1 MTISRHPDARL
12 PAATRRFAFGLL
24 LGAALAPWP
33 AAAQSSEPF
42 PTRPVRIVV
51 PFPAGGATDVLL
63 RNLAGHMEK
72 TLGQPVVVEPRPGGN
87 MLLAPAFVAKSP
99 PDGHTLMLSSNP
111 FLTNAAVYRSLPYDT
126 VRDFVPVAVIG
137 EQSFAL
143 VASSALGV
151 SDVAGLLALARSRP
165 NGLNYGTVS
174 TGGASH
180 LPAVRM
186 EQQAGV
192 RLTQVPYKGGPQI
205 LNDMVAGL
213 VDFTFTDLGGA
224 LPFVQDG
231 RLKVLAQTGAQRSPA
246 MPGIPA
252 VAETPGLAGFEFRLH
267 LMVSAPAATPR
278 PVLLRLNSALRG
290 AIAQERGAA
299 RAGSTMDYLD
309 TPLEEAARYFERQLA
324 LWTEATRQARIPL
337 QD

>member
-1 MTISRHPDARL
+1 MVHPGLFLSPRAWARRTAL
-12 PAATRRFAFGLL
+12 AAL
-24 LGAALAPWP
+24 LGTALAPLPSLAQMADTFP
-33 AAAQSSEPF
+33 ARAL
-42 PTRPVRIVV
+42 RIVV
-51 PFPAGGATDVLL
+51 PFPAGGATDVLV

-87 MLLAPAFVAKSP
+87 MVLAPAFVAKAP
-99 PDGHTLMLSSNP
+99 PDGHTLMVSSNP

-126 VRDFVPVAVIG
+126 VRDFIPVAVIG

-143 VASSALGV
+143 IASSALGV
-151 SDVAGLLALARSRP
+151 SDVAGLLALARTKP
-165 NGLNYGTVS
+165 GGLNYGTVS

-192 RLTQVPYKGGPQI
+192 KLTQVPYKGAPQV
-205 LNDMVAGL
+205 LNDMAAGL

-267 LMVSAPAATPR
+267 LMVSAPAGTPP
-278 PVLLRLNSALRG
+278 PVLARLNTALRE
-290 AIAQERGAA
+290 AIAQEGRAA
-299 RAGSTMDYLD
+299 RTGSTMDYLD
-309 TPLEEAARYFERQLA
+309 TPLDEAKRYFDRQLA
-324 LWTEATRQARIPL
+324 LWTEATRQARIPM

>member
-1 MTISRHPDARL
+1 MLQPGFPTPPPLRR
-12 PAATRRFAFGLL
+12 AALGLL
-24 LGAALAPWP
+24 LAIALTPLAAWSQAP
-33 AAAQSSEPF
+33 EPF
-42 PTRPVRIVV
+42 PSRPLRIVV
-51 PFPAGGATDVLL
+51 PFPAGGPTDALV

-87 MLLAPAFVAKSP
+87 MLLAPAFVAKAS
-99 PDGHTLMLSSNP
+99 PDGYTLMVSSNP
-111 FLTNAAVYRSLPYDT
+111 FLTNAAVYRTLPYDT

-143 VASSALGV
+143 IASSALGV
-151 SDVAGLLALARSRP
+151 SDVAGLLALAKTRP
-165 NGLNYGTVS
+165 GGLNYGTVS

-192 RLTQVPYKGGPQI
+192 ALTQVPYKGAPQI
-205 LNDMVAGL
+205 LTDMAAGR

-246 MPGIPA
+246 MPGVPA

-267 LMVSAPAATPR
+267 LMVSAPAATPP
-278 PVLLRLNSALRG
+278 PVMARLNTALRE
-290 AIAQERGAA
+290 AIAQEGRAA

-309 TPLEEAARYFERQLA
+309 TPLDEAKRYFDRQLA
-324 LWTEATRQARIPL
+324 LWTDATRQAKIPM